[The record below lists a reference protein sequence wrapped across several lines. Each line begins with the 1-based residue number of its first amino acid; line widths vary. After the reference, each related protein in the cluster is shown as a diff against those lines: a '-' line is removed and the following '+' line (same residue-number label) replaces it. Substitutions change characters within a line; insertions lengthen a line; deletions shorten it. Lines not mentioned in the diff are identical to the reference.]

1 MATCTALT
9 EVVPCIT
16 EVQLISQRLGPVAEE
31 FEEHTH
37 LERNIAQARL
47 HKLAQHIEAVKR
59 EHSQQTEA
67 RRTEVTPPSRQRAAD
82 QEQRSHLLELDK
94 QLAAVVPSKL
104 AVVQHEPSVAE
115 QPKQQSKAGPS
126 SESEQPQ
133 PEVVCSSQLV
143 RQVPDTEQATVP
155 LVSPEKPA
163 AAVVSN
169 KAEPPEAKTAQ
180 AVATELHTIAAEADK
195 LAAAEER
202 TIAVA
207 GTQVAEPV
215 AAHKQLAVGRHR
227 RQAGLAWPRRAAD
240 RRVFQGRSCM
250 TYLSKINN

>member
-104 AVVQHEPSVAE
+104 AVVRHEPSVAE
-115 QPKQQSKAGPS
+115 QPKQQSKARPS
-126 SESEQPQ
+126 SEPEQPQ
-133 PEVVCSSQLV
+133 PEVVCSLQLA
-143 RQVPDTEQATVP
+143 RQVPDTEQAAVP
-155 LVSPEKPA
+155 LVSQEKPA

-180 AVATELHTIAAEADK
+180 AVATELQTTAVADK
-195 LAAAEER
+195 LAATEER

-250 TYLSKINN
+250 TYLSKIYN